1 MCVRKKKLKDSETKG
16 RTDLSG
22 RPSQTPQTPLP
33 PPAPTKTLTEEGG
46 SIRQEGK
53 SSDIQ
58 AKGEDLSGMHSS
70 VSGQKTDAFWTI
82 FLESNLFRELQ
93 KGLSLFYLE
102 TQIPSCIYLV
112 VIPDDKREPLQIK
125 VPPPRVLKARRA
137 MVEVKEARDP
147 LYKTLEPDMSEWE
160 SVRLLKKSEVN
171 LEELLRKGSKYEDV
185 TQH

>member
-1 MCVRKKKLKDSETKG
+1 MDDTTLKLRARNGANSCFPSVFYASIGTPTGPIALPVASE
-16 RTDLSG
+16 
-22 RPSQTPQTPLP
+22 TPLP

-58 AKGEDLSGMHSS
+58 AK
-70 VSGQKTDAFWTI
+70 
-82 FLESNLFRELQ
+82 
-93 KGLSLFYLE
+93 
-102 TQIPSCIYLV
+102 
-112 VIPDDKREPLQIK
+112 DDKREPLQIK
-125 VPPPRVLKARRA
+125 VPPPRILKARRA

>member
-58 AKGEDLSGMHSS
+58 
-70 VSGQKTDAFWTI
+70 
-82 FLESNLFRELQ
+82 
-93 KGLSLFYLE
+93 
-102 TQIPSCIYLV
+102 
-112 VIPDDKREPLQIK
+112 
-125 VPPPRVLKARRA
+125 
-137 MVEVKEARDP
+137 
-147 LYKTLEPDMSEWE
+147 
-160 SVRLLKKSEVN
+160 
-171 LEELLRKGSKYEDV
+171 
-185 TQH
+185 

>member
-58 AKGEDLSGMHSS
+58 AKGENFSGMGSS
-70 VSGQKTDAFWTI
+70 KKGQ
-82 FLESNLFRELQ
+82 
-93 KGLSLFYLE
+93 
-102 TQIPSCIYLV
+102 
-112 VIPDDKREPLQIK
+112 
-125 VPPPRVLKARRA
+125 
-137 MVEVKEARDP
+137 
-147 LYKTLEPDMSEWE
+147 
-160 SVRLLKKSEVN
+160 RLLLSTIS
-171 LEELLRKGSKYEDV
+171 LERLLFSRVEEKDTYCFLRSLRYPV
-185 TQH
+185 VSI